1 MNDKKIRLL
10 RRGETLESICT
21 NNASSTSG
29 TSSVSG
35 TSSTSSTSGTSG
47 TSSIL
52 ETILS
57 RKNMEIQKQFGKK
70 VSVYALKNNNAKN
83 DFLNFLK
90 QKYDI
95 VMSSGNKY
103 FKFLESEDITTSLK
117 TIDHVVFFN
126 TNPKYVLLMRTKI
139 KNVNVYIYVFK
150 STSEVY
156 IVNYKGTVNEGDF
169 ILEGEIVNDTNYLI
183 SDLLVYN
190 NLKNNYDITI
200 KKSKIEK
207 IIETID
213 TSNGPSLKIKEYV
226 SMCNSVSFVRD
237 MLPKIEYKEL
247 VNGLVFRPVSGSRNK
262 NIILILNKPFHNL
275 KLVRP
280 SLSAPA
286 VIQKNKISFKE
297 SIKEVVCYGMK
308 TSRGPDVIDLYFTNK
323 RDELIKHGIAYV
335 PTLKHSIEVQK
346 IFENKNQALVCC
358 DVILEQNKLVIS
370 SETQETKA
378 SLIENI
384 SV

>member
-10 RRGETLESICT
+10 RRGETLESVT
-21 NNASSTSG
+21 QSNTSSSS
-29 TSSVSG
+29 SSVS
-35 TSSTSSTSGTSG
+35 
-47 TSSIL
+47 L

-57 RKNMEIQKQFGKK
+57 RKNMEVQKQFGKNIP
-70 VSVYALKNNNAKN
+70 VYALKNNGARN

-103 FKFLESEDITTSLK
+103 FKFLDSEDITTSLK

-156 IVNYKGTVNEGDF
+156 IVNYKDKNAVSEEDF
-169 ILEGEIVNDTNYLI
+169 IFEGEIVNDNNYLV
-183 SDLLVYN
+183 SDLLVYDAM
-190 NLKNNYDITI
+190 KNNDDITI
-200 KKSKIEK
+200 KKSKMEK

-213 TSNGPSLKIKEYV
+213 TEKGPNIKIKEYV
-226 SMCNSVSFVRD
+226 SMCHSVSFVRD

-247 VNGLVFRPVSGSRNK
+247 VNGLVFRPVSGTRNK

-280 SLSAPA
+280 SLSSPA
-286 VIQKNKISFKE
+286 AIQKNKISFKDT
-297 SIKEVVCYGMK
+297 IKEVICCGVK
-308 TSRGPDVIDLYFTNK
+308 TSRGPDVIDLYFTNR
-323 RDELIKHGIAYV
+323 RDELIKYGIAYV
-335 PTLKHSIEVQK
+335 PSLKDSIRVQK
-346 IFENKNQALVCC
+346 IFENKNQCLVSCEII
-358 DVILEQNKLVIS
+358 DGSNKLSITK
-370 SETQETKA
+370 ETDELKA

>member
-10 RRGETLESICT
+10 RRGEHIENIRT
-21 NNASSTSG
+21 NDCLSKNSSNSSSNSSSNASNF
-29 TSSVSG
+29 
-35 TSSTSSTSGTSG
+35 
-47 TSSIL
+47 SIIL
-52 ETILS
+52 DTILS
-57 RKNMEIQKQFGKK
+57 RRNMEIQKQFGKQM
-70 VSVYALKNNNAKN
+70 SVYALKNNGAKN

-103 FKFLESEDITTSLK
+103 FKFLDSEDITTSLK

-150 STSEVY
+150 STSEIY
-156 IVNYKGTVNEGDF
+156 IVNYKDKDTLNEKDF
-169 ILEGEIVNDTNYLI
+169 ILEGEIVNDTNYLV

-190 NLKNNYDITI
+190 NLKNSEDITI
-200 KKSKIEK
+200 KKTKIEK
-207 IIETID
+207 IIESID
-213 TSNGPSLKIKEYV
+213 HSKGPSLKIKEYV
-226 SMCNSVSFVRD
+226 SMSHSVSFIRD

-275 KLVRP
+275 KLIRP
-280 SLSAPA
+280 SLTTPTA
-286 VIQKNKISFKE
+286 IQKNKISFKE
-297 SIKEVVCYGMK
+297 CIKDVICYGMK

-323 RDELIKHGIAYV
+323 RDELIKYGIAYV
-335 PTLKHSIEVQK
+335 PTLKHSIKVQK
-346 IFENKNQALVCC
+346 IFENRNQCLVQCN
-358 DVILEQNKLVIS
+358 IPIEQNKLIIS
-370 SETQETKA
+370 SEAQETKA

>member
-10 RRGETLESICT
+10 RRGETLESICIK
-21 NNASSTSG
+21 NASSNASRNA
-29 TSSVSG
+29 SSNA
-35 TSSTSSTSGTSG
+35 SSNASNS
-47 TSSIL
+47 L
-52 ETILS
+52 DTILS

-70 VSVYALKNNNAKN
+70 VSVYVLKNNGAKN
-83 DFLNFLK
+83 DFINYLK

-103 FKFLESEDITTSLK
+103 FKFLDSEDITTLLK

-156 IVNYKGTVNEGDF
+156 IVNYKSINTDNERDF
-169 ILEGEIVNDTNYLI
+169 ILEGEIINDANYLI
-183 SDLLVYN
+183 SDLLVYD
-190 NLKNNYDITI
+190 NLKNNDDITI

-213 TSNGPSLKIKEYV
+213 TSNGPGLKIKEYV
-226 SMCNSVSFVRD
+226 SMCHSVSFVRD

-247 VNGLVFRPVSGSRNK
+247 VNGLVFRPVSGTRNK

-286 VIQKNKISFKE
+286 AIQKNKISFKE
-297 SIKEVVCYGMK
+297 HIKEVVCYGMK

-335 PTLKHSIEVQK
+335 PTLKHSINVQK
-346 IFENKNQALVCC
+346 IFKNKNQALVCC
-358 DVILEQNKLVIS
+358 DVLLEHNKLVIS

>member
-21 NNASSTSG
+21 KNASSND
-29 TSSVSG
+29 SSKA
-35 TSSTSSTSGTSG
+35 SSKASSNDSNSV
-47 TSSIL
+47 SSIL
-52 ETILS
+52 ESILT

-103 FKFLESEDITTSLK
+103 FKFLDSEDITTSLK

-150 STSEVY
+150 TTSEVY
-156 IVNYKGTVNEGDF
+156 IVNYKDSDAVNEGDF
-169 ILEGEIVNDTNYLI
+169 ILEGEIINDANYLI
-183 SDLLVYN
+183 SDLLVYD
-190 NLKNNYDITI
+190 NLKNNDDITI
-200 KKSKIEK
+200 KKTKIEK

-213 TSNGPSLKIKEYV
+213 TSNGPGLKIKEYV
-226 SMCNSVSFVRD
+226 SMCHSVSFVRD

-247 VNGLVFRPVSGSRNK
+247 VNGLVFRPVSGTRNK

-280 SLSAPA
+280 SLSAPTA
-286 VIQKNKISFKE
+286 IQKNKISFKE
-297 SIKEVVCYGMK
+297 HIKEVVCYGMK

-323 RDELIKHGIAYV
+323 RDELVKHGIAYV

-346 IFENKNQALVCC
+346 IFHNKNQALIHCNVL
-358 DVILEQNKLVIS
+358 LEQNKLIIS
-370 SETQETKA
+370 NETQETKA

>member
-10 RRGETLESICT
+10 RRGESIESDHSFSSSSSSSSSFTLD
-21 NNASSTSG
+21 
-29 TSSVSG
+29 
-35 TSSTSSTSGTSG
+35 
-47 TSSIL
+47 
-52 ETILS
+52 TILS
-57 RKNMEIQKQFGKK
+57 RKNMEVQKQFGKNIT
-70 VSVYALKNNNAKN
+70 VYALKTNGLKN
-83 DFLNFLK
+83 DFINFLK

-103 FKFLESEDITTSLK
+103 FKFLDSEDITTSLK

-156 IVNYKGTVNEGDF
+156 IVNYKSKDALTEEDF
-169 ILEGEIVNDTNYLI
+169 ILEGEIVNDTNYLV
-183 SDLLVYN
+183 SDILVYDG
-190 NLKNNYDITI
+190 LKNNDDITI
-200 KKSKIEK
+200 KKSKMEK
-207 IIETID
+207 IIESID
-213 TSNGPSLKIKEYV
+213 TSKGPSIKIKEYV
-226 SMCNSVSFVRD
+226 SMCHSVSFIRD

-247 VNGLVFRPVSGSRNK
+247 VNGLVFRPVSGTRNK

-280 SLSAPA
+280 SLSSPA
-286 VIQKNKISFKE
+286 AIQKNKIKFKE
-297 SIKEVVCYGMK
+297 CITSVDCYGMR

-323 RDELIKHGIAYV
+323 RDELIKYGIAYV
-335 PTLKHSIEVQK
+335 PSLKHSIQVQK
-346 IFENKNQALVCC
+346 IFENKNQCLVSC
-358 DVILEQNKLVIS
+358 DILLDQNKLVITG
-370 SETQETKA
+370 ETKETKA